1 MYNTV
6 KDGDTMKRIGVII
19 PSITDDLQVEL
30 LDGIYKTASAAD
42 CDIIVLTTATNGME
56 FHIQNEIMTGEE
68 SIYLLLERA
77 ELDGILLIS
86 QYFVKATVR
95 KTLSEIIRSTAIP
108 CIDLG
113 GTELGFETVFI
124 PNCSDPGYDKAPLY
138 VALTRTYSS
147 LYIMYTGQ
155 KPYFISQI
163 PSELYEANND
173 GPHRKF
179 TFGNKNTSNSTES
192 PF

>member
-77 ELDGILLIS
+77 ELDGILLVS
-86 QYFVKATVR
+86 QYFVKASVR
-95 KTLSEIIRSTAIP
+95 ETLSELIRSTAIP
-108 CIDLG
+108 CVDLG
-113 GTELGFETVFI
+113 GTELGFETVSI
-124 PNCSDPGYDKAPLY
+124 PQTEAVCE
-138 VALTRTYSS
+138 LTDH
-147 LYIMYTGQ
+147 I
-155 KPYFISQI
+155 ID
-163 PSELYEANND
+163 A
-173 GPHRKF
+173 
-179 TFGNKNTSNSTES
+179 
-192 PF
+192 